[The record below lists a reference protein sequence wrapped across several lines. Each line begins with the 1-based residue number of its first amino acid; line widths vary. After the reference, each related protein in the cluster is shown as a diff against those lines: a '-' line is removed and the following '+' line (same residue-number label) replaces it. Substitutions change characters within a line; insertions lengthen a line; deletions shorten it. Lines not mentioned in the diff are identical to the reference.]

1 MKVFILFEVQW
12 TDRNGE
18 DRRVIDVYAR
28 REEAER
34 VRSQMDDDFS
44 YSDVD
49 HGQDY
54 EIEERE
60 IIA

>member
-12 TDRNGE
+12 ETNRGE
-18 DRRVIDVYAR
+18 SRRVVDAYLR

-34 VRSQMDDDFS
+34 VRSKMDDDFS

-60 IIA
+60 LIE